1 VLVASEAKRLKAAA
15 LSATASADVQVG
27 RCSLTLIQP
36 RTDPAWFLRFNVK
49 YDGSFSNVAFNCC
62 NLRPSVTEIVVQR
75 SNAAVSLTEQVNQRV
90 KEDTLAVGQA
100 QVAPKLTPQ
109 G

>member
-1 VLVASEAKRLKAAA
+1 
-15 LSATASADVQVG
+15 
-27 RCSLTLIQP
+27 
-36 RTDPAWFLRFNVK
+36 
-49 YDGSFSNVAFNCC
+49 
-62 NLRPSVTEIVVQR
+62 VTEIVVQR